1 MGKNDYL
8 ARRAAR
14 EQECFNAGARMG
26 RQQMCDFISLALRDP
41 DTMGKDTFSGKRI
54 VRVMQRVNR
63 LLDEFYP
70 ALSRG
75 RRRTTTRRCWTSS
88 CGRLTGTR
96 SGRGSTDFTNGMRF
110 SRNLTIN
117 RGAGNSAGT

>member
-1 MGKNDYL
+1 MGKNDFL

-26 RQQMCDFISLALRDP
+26 RQQMCDFITLALRDP

-70 ALSRG
+70 AFEQGPEADYYQEMLDKQLREAYG
-75 RRRTTTRRCWTSS
+75 EEIREGFFGFHERYEIFKKFDYQ
-88 CGRLTGTR
+88 
-96 SGRGSTDFTNGMRF
+96 SGRWK
-110 SRNLTIN
+110 
-117 RGAGNSAGT
+117 